1 MGASESS
8 IAAPTP
14 VGTASASGPARERG
28 EDTRRRILDVAAT
41 AFAEKGYTG
50 TSLNELIRATGLTKG
65 GFYFHFRSKEELALA
80 ALEHKKEQWAGRVM
94 SAAMREH
101 RALDRCRAMAWALC
115 DLYEQDPSFRA
126 IGKLCM
132 GLMDEA
138 PELAPRLQPTF
149 ETWVDLTAGLIQAA
163 QDEGDVRPDVDARV
177 AAEHAVATF
186 VGMEEMSFFGSGG
199 TDLRRR
205 VAGFLE
211 LFEAGLSPNRS

>member
-1 MGASESS
+1 MGTRG
-8 IAAPTP
+8 AATATP
-14 VGTASASGPARERG
+14 SLRTATFTGPARERG

-80 ALEHKKEQWAGRVM
+80 VLEHKKEQWAGRVM
-94 SAAMREH
+94 SAAMKEP
-101 RALDRCRAMAWALC
+101 RALDRCRAMAWGLC

-138 PELAPRLQPTF
+138 PQLAPRLQPTF
-149 ETWVDLTAGLIQAA
+149 ETWVDLTAGLIRGA
-163 QDEGDVRPDVDARV
+163 QDEGDVRRDVDARV
-177 AAEHAVATF
+177 AAEFAVAAF

-205 VAGFLE
+205 VGDFLE
-211 LFEAGLSPNRS
+211 LFEAALIPREV